1 MNKYLVSNIDKYRRT
16 SRRNYLKYHEVLKRI
31 DELYGADNRW
41 LLGNDFNEMSHELFD
56 QRYTHQVT
64 AIVFQA
70 MAVEAFIN
78 EYAYLRLGKS
88 YFESIDKLS
97 ALDKI
102 LIACKMI
109 TGKDF
114 PKDRNAYNLL
124 KKIIKLRN
132 DLVHYKA
139 KEIDLD
145 DEIKTIS
152 DTDFE
157 EVMNAYD
164 ELVKELDLLD
174 DNFEKKYLEK
184 VADDFWNSGLG

>member
-1 MNKYLVSNIDKYRRT
+1 MDKFLVSNIDKYRRT
-16 SRRNYLKYHEVLKRI
+16 SRRNYLKYHEVLKKI
-31 DELYGADNRW
+31 DELYGMSGKW

-78 EYAYLRLGKS
+78 EYTYLRLGKS

-102 LIACKMI
+102 LIGCKMI

-114 PKDRNAYNLL
+114 PKDRKAYYLL
-124 KKIIKLRN
+124 KTIIKLRN

-139 KEIDLD
+139 KKIDLG

-152 DTDFE
+152 DKEFVD
-157 EVMNAYD
+157 VMDAYD

-184 VADDFWNSGLG
+184 VVDDFWNAHLG

>member
-1 MNKYLVSNIDKYRRT
+1 MDKLLVSNINQYRRT
-16 SRRNYLKYHEVLKRI
+16 SKRNYNKYHAVLKKI
-31 DELYGADNRW
+31 DELYDIPNKHVMGS
-41 LLGNDFNEMSHELFD
+41 DFNEISHELFD

-78 EYAYLRLGKS
+78 EYIYLRLGKS
-88 YFESIDKLS
+88 YFEAVDKL
-97 ALDKI
+97 APIDKI

-114 PKDRNAYNLL
+114 PKDRKAYLLL
-124 KKIIKLRN
+124 KMIIKFRN
-132 DLVHYKA
+132 EFVHYKA
-139 KEIDLD
+139 KEVATY

-152 DTDFE
+152 DKEFE
-157 EVMNAYD
+157 DVMDAYD

-174 DNFEKKYLEK
+174 DNFDKKYLDAIVE
-184 VADDFWNSGLG
+184 DFWHAEY